1 MKILTIIMTLLISNL
16 AIANNCQTIRQTYN
30 CPGTEK
36 YPLHLSFDD
45 GPADLTPNLLDL
57 LKKEKIQATFLLLA
71 ERIDCAP
78 HRKTCISG
86 DKAACQQYRYCLDH
100 RNTAKRIK
108 REGHM
113 IGSHSYTH
121 IRHSEIP
128 VAAMKSNI
136 AKSKHLLQPFFTT
149 KPALFRL
156 PYGDGWFNRNKTTHV
171 MDELK
176 KQGFKHLAWEMSAY
190 DWRESDQKGDRIL
203 RTVMKEICTKKR
215 GGVILFHDGDHEKPH
230 EGRTFTNKNIAKW
243 IPAMRCVA
251 DFKPLSFFYK
261 DLTMLK

>member
-1 MKILTIIMTLLISNL
+1 MKVLTFILLLFTTNL
-16 AIANNCQTIRQTYN
+16 AFANYCQTVRQTYH

-45 GPADLTPNLLDL
+45 GPADLTPALLDV
-57 LKKEKIQATFLLLA
+57 LKRERIQATFLIVA
-71 ERIDCAP
+71 DRIDCNN
-78 HRKTCISG
+78 HRPACISG
-86 DKAACQQYRYCLDH
+86 NKDSCQMYRYCLDH
-100 RNTAKRIK
+100 RQTLKRIK
-108 REGHM
+108 NEGHM
-113 IGSHSYTH
+113 IGSHSYKH
-121 IRHSEIP
+121 VRHSTIP
-128 VAAMKSNI
+128 VATMKRHI
-136 AKSKHLLQPFFTT
+136 VKSKQLLQPFFTT
-149 KPALFRL
+149 SPALFRL

-176 KQGFKHLAWEMSAY
+176 RQNFQHLAWEMSAY

-230 EGRTFTNKNIAKW
+230 EGRTFTNENMAQW

-261 DLTMLK
+261 NLRYK